1 MLNLKIA
8 FNTIAL
14 FTIVILPINYD
25 DVSFHLCDFST
36 FSFMVV
42 ERIRELFH
50 FQVKSIV
57 TVFKSLM
64 YRVVFQIS
72 ISTWWVLLHR
82 QTTYFMC

>member
-36 FSFMVV
+36 FSLMVV
-42 ERIRELFH
+42 ERIRELFN

-57 TVFKSLM
+57 TVFNYLI
-64 YRVVFQIS
+64 YIVVLQNYI
-72 ISTWWVLLHR
+72 
-82 QTTYFMC
+82 